1 VQRPETLNKHDHHDR
16 VLVARYAAGDAYES
30 EVDDAKQ
37 LLDSCA
43 ECAALASDIRLIS
56 ARTSELPAARR
67 PRDFR
72 ITREQA
78 ERLRGSW
85 FDRLM
90 RNISAPGST
99 VVRPLAGAAL
109 AVGIALVVVGAL
121 PLGSLNSRTA
131 TDAAPGANFGIETVT
146 PATEAAGAPQRP
158 GLTNGPRDNSTPDS
172 PSAVSSGTGPQ
183 PAGSAVAAAA
193 SATTVDAGAT
203 GVPVDTQ
210 PETSVSS
217 PDIGPPKTADTP
229 VPGPAES
236 TSVGVAMLPSA
247 PPAAHNDVA
256 STAGNATVPANNTSA
271 LNQTALVLGGLL
283 LVVVALAALALV
295 WFARRRYSDP
305 LVR

>member
-37 LLDSCA
+37 LVDSCA

-72 ITREQA
+72 VTREQA

-146 PATEAAGAPQRP
+146 PATEAAGAPQRSALTSAP
-158 GLTNGPRDNSTPDS
+158 GDNSAPGS
-172 PSAVSSGTGPQ
+172 PSSVSGGTGPQ
-183 PAGSAVAAAA
+183 PAGSAVAAASA
-193 SATTVDAGAT
+193 STVDAGAT
-203 GVPVDTQ
+203 GFPVGTQ
-210 PETSVSS
+210 PETNVSS
-217 PDIGPPKTADTP
+217 PDIGPPKAADTP

-256 STAGNATVPANNTSA
+256 STAGNATVPANSTSA